1 MAHPVSAPAPVAK
14 MAASMSLAGR
24 AGFALLLR
32 FDLPLAGAIEW
43 IPTLEFS
50 LAWRIDG
57 LAALIRLMITGV
69 GCAVFAAASRPR
81 P

>member
-1 MAHPVSAPAPVAK
+1 MLLPL
-14 MAASMSLAGR
+14 AALAMVV
-24 AGFALLLR
+24 ALLVR
-32 FDLPLAGAIEW
+32 FDLPLAGAIES
-43 IPTLEFS
+43 IPALEDS

-57 LAALIRLMITGV
+57 LAALMLLMITGV